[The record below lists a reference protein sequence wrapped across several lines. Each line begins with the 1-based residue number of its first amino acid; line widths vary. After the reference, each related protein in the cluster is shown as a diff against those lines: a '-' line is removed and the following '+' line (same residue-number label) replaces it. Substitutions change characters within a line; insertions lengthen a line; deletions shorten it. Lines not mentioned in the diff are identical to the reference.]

1 MPAITAEKCLRDTIP
16 DPELFEQ
23 YWNGDGDNS
32 VCLKTIVENETYNT
46 GKKEYLIN
54 GYRSLGS
61 LLSDYLSS
69 FTSSPIYKQRV
80 IIPFFEPSLE
90 SVGKESS
97 SRQGNRQP
105 AVAKHDH

>member
-1 MPAITAEKCLRDTIP
+1 MPAITAEQCLRDTIP

-61 LLSDYLSS
+61 LLSDYLWL
-69 FTSSPIYKQRV
+69 FPKKC
-80 IIPFFEPSLE
+80 
-90 SVGKESS
+90 G
-97 SRQGNRQP
+97 
-105 AVAKHDH
+105 